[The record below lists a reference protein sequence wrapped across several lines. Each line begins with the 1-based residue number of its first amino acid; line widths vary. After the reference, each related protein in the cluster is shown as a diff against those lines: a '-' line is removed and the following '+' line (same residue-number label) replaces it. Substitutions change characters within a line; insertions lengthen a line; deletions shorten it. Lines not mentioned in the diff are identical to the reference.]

1 MESLTAL
8 LSSVSLESLSP
19 LSLLAAFAAG
29 VLSFISP
36 CVLPLIPGYISFI
49 SGATLDQMRGRSSA
63 GGWQPAAGRALRRG
77 SGRSSQQ
84 ITDVPLQ
91 AASTPLPAVAET
103 SGTGRGILVTS
114 LAFVLG
120 FSLVFVAFGATAS
133 AVGQLLGSYK
143 TKIAYV
149 AGAVLILLGLHMM
162 GVFRIGFL
170 DYEKR
175 AQTSARPTGL
185 LGALLVGIAFAFGW
199 TPCIGPILGGIL
211 TIAGAQESVMQ
222 GVVLLAAY
230 SLGLGVPF
238 LLTALAIDRFFAAFA
253 RIRRHYHA
261 IEIVSGLLLIGIG
274 ALMLLNRLT
283 LITNFLAP
291 YLPAF

>member
-8 LSSVSLESLSP
+8 LQSVSLESLSP
-19 LSLLAAFAAG
+19 LSLLVAFVAG

-49 SGATLDQMRGRSSA
+49 SGATLDQMRGR
-63 GGWQPAAGRALRRG
+63 PATA
-77 SGRSSQQ
+77 
-84 ITDVPLQ
+84 
-91 AASTPLPAVAET
+91 AVAGE
-103 SGTGRGILVTS
+103 GTGVATAVAPRTSRKILLTS
-114 LAFVLG
+114 LAFVAG

-133 AVGQLLGSYK
+133 VIGRLLGSYK
-143 TKIAYV
+143 TQIAYV
-149 AGAVLILLGLHMM
+149 AGAVLIVLGLHMM

-175 AQTSARPTGL
+175 KQTSARPTGL
-185 LGALLVGIAFAFGW
+185 LGAMLVGIAFAFGW

-211 TIAGAQESVMQ
+211 TIAGAQESVTQ
-222 GVVLLAAY
+222 GVVMLAAY

-261 IEIVSGLLLIGIG
+261 IEVVSGLLLIGIG
-274 ALMLLNRLT
+274 LLMLLNRLT
-283 LITNFLAP
+283 LITNFLTP